1 MCESLDVE
9 NKITSMI
16 NNQSIYQYDQIFIT
30 DIWLEHPRIIQ
41 NDPWLKRHTLL
52 IDHHESALKVP
63 NFENYSFMNIRIKDE
78 NGRCSGTSL
87 FYEYLL
93 VNGSIE
99 ATPALDQF
107 VELTRLYD
115 TWEWVTVKDEPAAA
129 SLTTLFNIVG
139 PDNYVEMMLQKLLD
153 NNLSF
158 NFNTFENNLIA
169 AQNKETQEKLKK
181 YAEHIYIREVSG
193 LKAGIAFVN
202 FSLRNEFA
210 QYLRN
215 INYPIDFVM
224 MVSLENR
231 TITYRYINKEVK
243 VLEIAESFGGKG
255 HDYAASSPIRKR
267 KMNSLIDEILQK

>member
-1 MCESLDVE
+1 
-9 NKITSMI
+9 
-16 NNQSIYQYDQIFIT
+16 
-30 DIWLEHPRIIQ
+30 
-41 NDPWLKRHTLL
+41 
-52 IDHHESALKVP
+52 
-63 NFENYSFMNIRIKDE
+63 MNIRIKDE

-115 TWEWVTVKDEPAAA
+115 TWEWVTVKDEPDAA

-139 PDNYVEMMLQKLLD
+139 PDNYVEMMLQKLLA

-158 NFNTFENNLIA
+158 DFNTFENNLIA
-169 AQNKETQEKLKK
+169 AKNKETQEKLKK

-193 LKAGIAFVN
+193 LKAGIAFVD

-224 MVSLENR
+224 TVSLENR

>member
-1 MCESLDVE
+1 MVYGEPKGFCEVE
-9 NKITSMI
+9 MPCS
-16 NNQSIYQYDQIFIT
+16 DAR
-30 DIWLEHPRIIQ
+30 P
-41 NDPWLKRHTLL
+41 
-52 IDHHESALKVP
+52 P
-63 NFENYSFMNIRIKDE
+63 NLFGF
-78 NGRCSGTSL
+78 CS
-87 FYEYLL
+87 EYLL
-93 VNGSIE
+93 ENGNIK
-99 ATPALDQF
+99 ATPALDRF

-139 PDNYVEMMLQKLLD
+139 PDNYVEMMLQKLLA

-158 NFNTFENNLIA
+158 DFNTFENNLIA
-169 AQNKETQEKLKK
+169 AKNKETQEKLKK
-181 YAEHIYIREVSG
+181 YAEQIYIREVSG
-193 LKAGIAFVN
+193 LKAGIAFVD

>member
-1 MCESLDVE
+1 
-9 NKITSMI
+9 MI
-16 NNQSIYQYDQIFIT
+16 DNGIIYQYDQIFIT

-99 ATPALDQF
+99 ATPALDRF

-139 PDNYVEMMLQKLLD
+139 PDNYIEMMLQKLLD

-158 NFNTFENNLIA
+158 DFNTFENNLIA
-169 AQNKETQEKLKK
+169 AKNKETQEKLKK

-193 LKAGIAFVN
+193 LKAGIAFVD

-267 KMNSLIDEILQK
+267 KMNSLIDEILRK